1 MEAKNYPA
9 VCLLLW
15 CASLSAA
22 PVHGQEAGHPT
33 VPGSKVTE
41 YLIPDSF
48 LNGTRPD
55 TLSVLQTGTRN
66 TLIPAQFT
74 RLVVISE
81 KEQRERHDAEI
92 GEALYRKQ
100 RVPGYFEATR
110 EAFQKEFQKRLK
122 EKSLVPSNMEL

>member
-15 CASLSAA
+15 YASLSAA
-22 PVHGQEAGHPT
+22 PVHGQEAGQST
-33 VPGSKVTE
+33 VLGSKVTE

-48 LNGTRPD
+48 LNFTRPD
-55 TLSVLQTGTRN
+55 TPSVLQAGTRD
-66 TLIPAQFT
+66 TLIPAQFA

-81 KEQRERHDAEI
+81 KEQRERQEAET

-100 RVPGYFEATR
+100 RAPGYFEATR
-110 EAFQKEFQKRLK
+110 EAFQKEFQQRLR
-122 EKSLVPSNMEL
+122 EKSLVPSNKEQ